1 MPEAANGLR
10 HQLARA
16 LGWGEARL
24 TLEDAAR
31 RVPAAAR
38 GKRPKGLEH
47 SPWELLEHI
56 RLAQR
61 DLLDFATRPDYAERE
76 WPKDYWPPSPKP
88 PRPGSWAASLKA
100 IAEDR
105 AALKSLVETA
115 PSLLADVPSAPGK
128 SVLRAVL
135 LVLDHTSYHVGQIVL
150 AAKLLGR

>member
-1 MPEAANGLR
+1 MPEAATALR
-10 HQLARA
+10 QQLARA

-31 RVPAAAR
+31 RVPTAAR
-38 GKRPKGLEH
+38 GRRPRGHAH

-61 DLLDFATRPDYAERE
+61 DLLEFATRSDYAEKE

-88 PRPGSWAASLKA
+88 PRPGAWAASLKT

-105 AALKSLVETA
+105 AALKTLVETA
-115 PSLLADVPSAPGK
+115 PLLADVPSAPGK

-135 LVLDHTSYHVGQIVL
+135 LVLDHTSYHTGQLVL